1 MMMDKSVTILNT
13 ISLKWLSV
21 GLLRYVDFLHDAAP
35 NS

>member
-1 MMMDKSVTILNT
+1 MMMDKSVTILRT

-21 GLLRYVDFLHDAAP
+21 GLLRYVDFLHGVTL